1 MRHYVNLVKTTF
13 SDEVPLIL
21 IFRLSDSDVAETF
34 WENFNKG
41 DLQTTIKTKLQ
52 SFPEEMNC
60 FYKDKDIQ
68 FDIVIDPDDYQ
79 KVYHTLQN
87 PEECKSWTQ
96 HKIDCNCSFVTGSTP
111 CICVFCSN
119 P

>member
-1 MRHYVNLVKTTF
+1 MKTTF

-21 IFRLSDSDVAETF
+21 IFRLSNCGVAETF
-34 WENFNKG
+34 WKNFNEG
-41 DLQTTIKTKLQ
+41 DMKTTIKAKLQ
-52 SFPEEMNC
+52 SFADKTNC
-60 FYKDKDIQ
+60 FKDKDIQ
-68 FDIVIDPDDYQ
+68 FDIVIDHDDYQ

-96 HKIDCNCSFVTGSTP
+96 HKIVYNNCSFVTGSTP
-111 CICVFCSN
+111 CNCVFCSN